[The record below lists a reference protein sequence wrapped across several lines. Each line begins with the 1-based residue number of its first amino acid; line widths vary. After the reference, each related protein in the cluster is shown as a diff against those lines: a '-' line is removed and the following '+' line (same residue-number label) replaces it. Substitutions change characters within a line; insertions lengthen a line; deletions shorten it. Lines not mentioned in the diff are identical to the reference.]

1 MFYDKTYFFLV
12 RETIRLAIQEDLG
25 SVDITSLLI
34 IPDESKVRAHLIA
47 KDNLVL
53 AGMPFVQ
60 EVFSAIDSA
69 VQITSFFAEGST
81 LKRGDIIAEIQGPT
95 KSLLAGERLALNTL
109 QHVSGIATNARAF
122 VERVKDLPVKI
133 VDTRK
138 TLPGLRFMEKY
149 GVRTGGGSNH
159 RAGLYDGILI
169 KDNHIKIAGGVG
181 KAVERAKTKAPHLFR
196 IEVEVRDLDE
206 LKEALDAGAEVIMLD
221 NMSLTDM
228 TKAVNIV
235 RSLKGAAVST
245 LLEASG
251 NVSLDN
257 VRAVAETGV
266 DMISVGALTHSSRAV
281 DISMKIAE
289 EL

>member
-1 MFYDKTYFFLV
+1 MFYDKAYFFLV

-25 SVDITSLLI
+25 YVDITSLLI
-34 IPDESKVRAHLIA
+34 IPDKSKGKAHLIS
-47 KDNLVL
+47 KENLVL

-69 VQITSFFAEGST
+69 VEVKNFFAEGST
-81 LKRGDIIAEIQGPT
+81 LKRGDIIAEIQGRT
-95 KSLLAGERLALNTL
+95 KSLLAGERLALNML
-109 QHVSGIATNARAF
+109 QHVSGVATNAKAF
-122 VERVKDLPVKI
+122 VERVKDLPVRI

-169 KDNHIKIAGGVG
+169 KDNHVKIAGSVG
-181 KAVERAKTKAPHLFR
+181 KAVDLARTKAPHLLR

-221 NMSLTDM
+221 NMSLSDM

-235 RSLKGAAVST
+235 RSLKGAAVSP

-251 NVSLDN
+251 NVNLDN

-266 DMISVGALTHSSRAV
+266 DMISVGALTHSARAV